1 MGAARGSGA
10 DVVVLA
16 AGRSSRL
23 GEPKG
28 LVLVEGKPWIFHQLD
43 AIGSRRV
50 VVVLGHDRDRYL
62 ASVPQLAA
70 RARIVTNP
78 DPDRGPF
85 SSLQVGLAEVT
96 PGADAFVLPV
106 DVPAAGEPVWA
117 ALEAAL
123 AARAPGEAALAALPE
138 YQRDQRDQ
146 RDQGHQG
153 HQGSRA
159 GRGGRGGGGHP
170 VLLAAPLAAE
180 ILRLPP
186 SSRLDEVLRRPATLA
201 SVLRIPVA
209 DPRVRLNLN
218 TAEDWGKVRVGG

>member
-96 PGADAFVLPV
+96 PGANAFVLPV

-123 AARAPGEAALAALPE
+123 AARAPGEAALAARAPGEAALAALPE
-138 YQRDQRDQ
+138 YQGGQS
-146 RDQGHQG
+146 DQG
-153 HQGSRA
+153 